1 MKYFNQL
8 GLVLFIQFVG
18 VILNKYVISLVPS
31 TVLGMI
37 ILFLLLLSKIIK
49 IEDIREFSEFL
60 LMNLAFFFIPP
71 SISLMNSWGILSANL
86 LKIFVIVII
95 TTFITMIVTGKTID
109 FLINRKEKKNGD
121 S

>member
-37 ILFLLLLSKIIK
+37 ILFLLLY
-49 IEDIREFSEFL
+49 
-60 LMNLAFFFIPP
+60 
-71 SISLMNSWGILSANL
+71 
-86 LKIFVIVII
+86 LK
-95 TTFITMIVTGKTID
+95 
-109 FLINRKEKKNGD
+109 L
-121 S
+121 